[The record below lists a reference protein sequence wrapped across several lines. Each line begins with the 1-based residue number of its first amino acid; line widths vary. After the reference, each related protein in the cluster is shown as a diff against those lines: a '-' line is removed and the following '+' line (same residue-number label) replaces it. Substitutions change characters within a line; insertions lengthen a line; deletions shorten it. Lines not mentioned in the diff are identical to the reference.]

1 MGLSPAKSI
10 RTGRKRQEDRVKHL
24 DHPEK
29 LDWAKLPPAFR
40 RIRLELAREKGHPT
54 GSALIGYTFVAP
66 LDADG
71 RIDPNLWHQYHDFCR
86 VVRFRP
92 DEADDIGHLV
102 RKPGGAWA
110 FRYDVGGDQAD
121 ETGYHFSSDQFII
134 GDYVSVREED
144 GLHTFQVASVE
155 PV

>member
-1 MGLSPAKSI
+1 M
-10 RTGRKRQEDRVKHL
+10 KHL
-24 DHPEK
+24 DQPTK

-40 RIRLELAREKGHPT
+40 RIRLELAREKGHPE
-54 GSALIGYTFVAP
+54 GSALIGYTLIAP
-66 LDADG
+66 LDANS
-71 RIDPNLWHQYHDFCR
+71 RIDLDLWQKHHDFCR

-92 DEADDIGHLV
+92 DEPDDIGHLV

-110 FRYDVGGDQAD
+110 FRYDIGGDLAD
-121 ETGYHFSSDQFII
+121 ETGYHFSSDRFMI
-134 GDYVSVREED
+134 GDYVSVREDD

>member
-1 MGLSPAKSI
+1 M
-10 RTGRKRQEDRVKHL
+10 KHL
-24 DHPEK
+24 EHPTK

-40 RIRLELAREKGHPT
+40 RIRLELAREKGHPE
-54 GSALIGYTFVAP
+54 GSALIGYTLIAP
-66 LDADG
+66 LDAEG
-71 RIDPNLWHQYHDFCR
+71 RIDLNLWHEYHDFCR

-92 DEADDIGHLV
+92 NEADDIGHLV

-121 ETGYHFSSDQFII
+121 ETGYHFSSDRFAI
-134 GDYVSVREED
+134 GDYVSVRED
-144 GLHTFQVASVE
+144 DNLHTFQVASVE

>member
-1 MGLSPAKSI
+1 M
-10 RTGRKRQEDRVKHL
+10 KHL
-24 DHPEK
+24 DQHTK

-40 RIRLELAREKGHPT
+40 RIRLELAREKGHPD
-54 GSALIGYTFVAP
+54 GSALIG
-66 LDADG
+66 G
-71 RIDPNLWHQYHDFCR
+71 RIDLDVWHDFCR

-92 DEADDIGHLV
+92 DEPDDIGHLV

-110 FRYDVGGDQAD
+110 FRYDIGGDLAD
-121 ETGYHFSSDQFII
+121 ETGYHFSSDRFMI
-134 GDYVSVREED
+134 GDYVSVRGDD

>member
-1 MGLSPAKSI
+1 L
-10 RTGRKRQEDRVKHL
+10 TG
-24 DHPEK
+24 PS
-29 LDWAKLPPAFR
+29 FR
-40 RIRLELAREKGHPT
+40 RPSGAFDWNWRAKKAIPKG
-54 GSALIGYTFVAP
+54 ALGYTFVAP
-66 LDADG
+66 LDANG
-71 RIDPNLWHQYHDFCR
+71 GIDPDLWHQHHDFCR

-92 DEADDIGHLV
+92 NEADDIGHLV

-121 ETGYHFSSDQFII
+121 ETGYHFSPDRFII
-134 GDYVSVREED
+134 GDYVSVREDD